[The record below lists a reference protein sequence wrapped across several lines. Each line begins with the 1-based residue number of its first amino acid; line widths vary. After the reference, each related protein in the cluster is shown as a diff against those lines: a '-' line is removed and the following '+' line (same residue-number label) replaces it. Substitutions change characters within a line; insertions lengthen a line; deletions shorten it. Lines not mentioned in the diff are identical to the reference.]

1 MDFSFNLPEDGQR
14 QRRAFRTRVPGLEL
28 RMVETGVLYPVRDI
42 SAAGMAIE
50 AHEADFATGQEFRAD
65 LLLSG
70 RLFLGDLVLC
80 VMRVFNDAVYGCSF
94 VNMDARQEA
103 RLDKLV
109 LEVQKRLILLK
120 KSAQREE

>member
-1 MDFSFNLPEDGQR
+1 MDFSLNLPEDGQR
-14 QRRAFRTRVPGLEL
+14 QRRAFRTRVPGLEV
-28 RMVETGVLYPVRDI
+28 RMVETGVKYPVRDI
-42 SAAGMAIE
+42 SAAGMAVE
-50 AHEADFATGQEFRAD
+50 APGADFTTGLEFQAD

-70 RLFLGDLVLC
+70 KLFLGGLTLRI
-80 VMRVFNDAVYGCSF
+80 MRLFDDAVYGCSF